1 MSNIGLLLLI
11 SGYIFVIRT
20 SVLYQ
25 NLTIFHY
32 DNCNNLYI
40 FSFKDARDP
49 NSNLTY
55 AYGSMGTFL
64 MIYRSP
70 ISTLLSFDVEPH
82 WQDSY
87 EYNGLETFINV
98 AIK

>member
-1 MSNIGLLLLI
+1 MII
-11 SGYIFVIRT
+11 AII
-20 SVLYQ
+20 
-25 NLTIFHY
+25 I
-32 DNCNNLYI
+32 YI

-64 MIYRSP
+64 MILPVSYLP
-70 ISTLLSFDVEPH
+70 PLLSFDVEPH